1 MSFGIAS
8 ANTPRDCSRSLWFLS
23 RISKNLEFKS
33 ALLARHDSWK
43 FPWFERK
50 LSFMVSIQHC
60 SLTWNYFSASYSNPN
75 ECPDQG
81 VWQDLLTFALDG
93 WEKNWHFLK
102 PNAKDALKSVV
113 EVVGEG
119 CPFLTMGLSRPQ
131 LKLAPE
137 RTTQMGMRVWDLR
150 AKWCQKPWEWVADK
164 GW

>member
-1 MSFGIAS
+1 MNAQIKVFDKIFLHL
-8 ANTPRDCSRSLWFLS
+8 RSTDE
-23 RISKNLEFKS
+23 K
-33 ALLARHDSWK
+33 
-43 FPWFERK
+43 
-50 LSFMVSIQHC
+50 
-60 SLTWNYFSASYSNPN
+60 
-75 ECPDQG
+75 
-81 VWQDLLTFALDG
+81 
-93 WEKNWHFLK
+93 KNWHFLK